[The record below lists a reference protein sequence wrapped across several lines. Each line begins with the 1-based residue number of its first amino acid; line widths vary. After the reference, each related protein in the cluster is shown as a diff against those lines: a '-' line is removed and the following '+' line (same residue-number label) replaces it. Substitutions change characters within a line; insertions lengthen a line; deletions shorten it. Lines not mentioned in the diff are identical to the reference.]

1 MRTFFLLWLSIGL
14 AHLSFAQTTITTQQ
28 WQEDLNFLQQTIHD
42 DYPFLFKKTTADKFD
57 ATIAELRRS
66 IPQMETHEIV
76 LAFAKV
82 VASFEYG
89 HTSVPWGHFE
99 GIDFYWMPYH
109 LKQFK
114 DGLFI
119 QATTENHP
127 KALGAQVLEVE
138 GIPAEKALATVKP
151 VFPTENDEF
160 FKAYGVNYLANAQV
174 LHATRV
180 TPTLKKNI
188 TLTLKKEGE
197 VFQHTFQSF
206 DGQDIPNEYTYVQEK
221 EGWLDARD
229 NSRDPLYLKN
239 LDRIYYFEY
248 LPEAKTVYVR
258 HSQIQ
263 DDPQEDIPA
272 FYERLFSFIEAN
284 EVEKLVLDVRLNGG
298 GNNFKN
304 KPIVTGV
311 IKSRINQTGSF
322 FVITS
327 GQTFSACQNLVNELH
342 TYTNAIFVG
351 QPTGENINFYGDNR
365 TINLP
370 NSQLPVRLSYA
381 WWQDKPQWANDQW
394 LAPHIAVEMTAGE
407 YVTNQDPALET
418 ILDFDLDEFIT
429 DPMGYFTQLFITGK
443 IEQLKSDAA
452 RMSRDPLYAF
462 FDFEGEFNAAGY
474 NLLAS
479 NQMQESIFVFQMVTD
494 LFPDSAN
501 AWDSLAEGYWRSGNE
516 EKARELYKKAM
527 AMDPDGATGDN
538 ARRMLKQMEERH

>member
-1 MRTFFLLWLSIGL
+1 M
-14 AHLSFAQTTITTQQ
+14 
-28 WQEDLNFLQQTIHD
+28 
-42 DYPFLFKKTTADKFD
+42 
-57 ATIAELRRS
+57 
-66 IPQMETHEIV
+66 
-76 LAFAKV
+76 
-82 VASFEYG
+82 
-89 HTSVPWGHFE
+89 
-99 GIDFYWMPYH
+99 
-109 LKQFK
+109 
-114 DGLFI
+114 
-119 QATTENHP
+119 
-127 KALGAQVLEVE
+127 LEVE

-298 GNNFKN
+298 GNNYKN

-327 GQTFSACQNLVNELH
+327 GQTFSACQYLCL
-342 TYTNAIFVG
+342 
-351 QPTGENINFYGDNR
+351 
-365 TINLP
+365 L
-370 NSQLPVRLSYA
+370 
-381 WWQDKPQWANDQW
+381 K
-394 LAPHIAVEMTAGE
+394 
-407 YVTNQDPALET
+407 
-418 ILDFDLDEFIT
+418 
-429 DPMGYFTQLFITGK
+429 MGT
-443 IEQLKSDAA
+443 
-452 RMSRDPLYAF
+452 
-462 FDFEGEFNAAGY
+462 
-474 NLLAS
+474 
-479 NQMQESIFVFQMVTD
+479 
-494 LFPDSAN
+494 
-501 AWDSLAEGYWRSGNE
+501 
-516 EKARELYKKAM
+516 
-527 AMDPDGATGDN
+527 
-538 ARRMLKQMEERH
+538 